1 MKPDPS
7 IELLDLSSDMSV
19 TLGICEILPFALEI
33 VTIGLCYT
41 EKCVRIYL
49 DI

>member
-1 MKPDPS
+1 MSPDLH
-7 IELLDLSSDMSV
+7 IGLLDLSSDMSV
-19 TLGICEILPFALEI
+19 TLDICEILPIALEI